1 MTICKRVQP
10 IHPHHLR
17 KTIPPRPFEHR
28 ISPRVLQWEATPE
41 PERRAILA
49 ELAERDRVTWLKRE
63 AEIRRRRDTPA
74 AQQRRRVEA
83 FAAVSDLPSVSE
95 FEVSMREVLS
105 V

>member
-10 IHPHHLR
+10 IHLHHLR

-28 ISPRVLQWEATPE
+28 ISPRVLQWERTPE